1 MSNGVREEMNG
12 ALRRTVMRTKTNRHC
27 APSVSCLPF
36 RIIFVYKYP
45 LSINNTSKLHTAF
58 LSLTHTH
65 RVRFSFSLLLVWPP
79 IRVAEGSPPWG
90 SESPTGSGPP
100 TLPHLLQLPGGRA
113 AAYSS
118 SVYDKNPDDQIHSG
132 PVPDDVIEAT
142 QSGKYWAP
150 HPQTGVFGPP
160 GDQVAAASGTSGGFH
175 SEATTGSVLEEKA
188 WFRPTSLE
196 DLEKP
201 HTLP

>member
-1 MSNGVREEMNG
+1 MAANSSSRGIT
-12 ALRRTVMRTKTNRHC
+12 ALGK
-27 APSVSCLPF
+27 
-36 RIIFVYKYP
+36 
-45 LSINNTSKLHTAF
+45 
-58 LSLTHTH
+58 
-65 RVRFSFSLLLVWPP
+65 
-79 IRVAEGSPPWG
+79 RVANRIWTSNSPSSALTPR
-90 SESPTGSGPP
+90 
-100 TLPHLLQLPGGRA
+100 RA

-118 SVYDKNPDDQIHSG
+118 SVYDKNPDDEIHSG
-132 PVPDDVIEAT
+132 PVPDDVIHAT

-160 GDQVAAASGTSGGFH
+160 GDQVASPPTSGGERSFH
-175 SEATTGSVLEEKA
+175 SDATTDSVLEEKA